1 MRKKDIQGLAH
12 DLENL
17 RGWENPIDHFKI
29 PHGIILDLL
38 KEDLGYEY
46 NDSIKEFYLKKR
58 VWFIERVAKL
68 NGKISDFEYVKIFVE
83 NPSESV
89 EISYKGEVYTV
100 QKYP

>member
-1 MRKKDIQGLAH
+1 MKKKEIQGLVH

-17 RGWENPIDHFKI
+17 GDWENPVGHFKI

-38 KEDLGYEY
+38 KEDLGYEH

-68 NGKISDFEYVKIFVE
+68 KGKISDFEYVKIFVE
-83 NPSESV
+83 NHSENV
-89 EISYKGEVYTV
+89 EISYKGEVYTR
-100 QKYP
+100 K